1 MICISTGLETRRRTC
16 RAELSDNAIR
26 IEVSRGDILDRVL
39 QLYDNTQN
47 DPLSTHKLY
56 ITFTGEKGAD
66 FEGLSREFFAAIW
79 DKCFIKY
86 FNGKKML
93 YPRVGSYPSNPSSET
108 WHKLGVILSHGY
120 VLVDYLPPSIAK
132 ACIYFLLSGKEPDP
146 SIILE
151 SFFATLLENDVSSLT
166 TAMNTNPSKAQFPDL
181 LMTRLTTI
189 LSHFHPAFNLKPSN
203 IHTVVA
209 SIARNCLIEGP
220 YYALDNMRKGMTS
233 AHQSLWSLPPS
244 DSNIFSLLNSY
255 TPTAENVIS
264 RLIVEYGVDPY
275 QVALEEQV
283 VEWFHQFIY
292 TLTSDQLM
300 TVLRFIT
307 SSNILNGHIGVSFD
321 GSQNEM
327 SMVKVAT
334 CGRQITFSRH
344 LLSYETLKTIL
355 LNIINNPDLWN
366 TFDTV

>member
-66 FEGLSREFFAAIW
+66 FEGLSREFFASIW
-79 DKCFIKY
+79 DACFIKY

-120 VLVDYLPPSIAK
+120 ILVDYLPPSFSK
-132 ACIYFLLSGKEPDP
+132 ACIYFLLSEKEPSP

-151 SFFATLLENDVSSLT
+151 SFFSTLSENDVSSLKM
-166 TAMNTNPSKAQFPDL
+166 AMNTNPSQAQFPDS
-181 LMTRLTTI
+181 LMTQLTII
-189 LSHFHPAFNLKPSN
+189 LRHFNSTYNLTPSN
-203 IHTVVA
+203 INIAVA
-209 SIARNCLIEGP
+209 SVARYCLYEGP
-220 YYALDNMRKGMTS
+220 FLALSNMRKGMIS
-233 AHQSLWSLPPS
+233 AHPSLWSHPPS
-244 DSNIFSLLNSY
+244 DNNIFSLLTSY
-255 TPTAENVIS
+255 TPTTENVIS
-264 RLIVEYGVDPY
+264 RLQVEYGEDPY
-275 QVALEEQV
+275 HVVFEKQVFD
-283 VEWFHQFIY
+283 WFHQFIY

-344 LLSYETLKTIL
+344 LLSYVTLKTIL